1 MDEQLLN
8 LDYNIEDLDE
18 AFIKMDEEIAKTISE
33 DDTMEGFEDDDV
45 FERPNPFDN
54 WEREA
59 YSAIPDL
66 LQLDSILAE
75 PSGQDADVNLEQF
88 GLENLESLAGL
99 ENTLQEFNLE
109 MLEDP
114 QVRSNCRFFK

>member
-88 GLENLESLAGL
+88 GLENLENLAGL